1 MPSVNKVFILGAL
14 GRDPETRFTS
24 TNLQITSFS
33 VATSTFR
40 KGEDG
45 ERKEETEWHRITT
58 IGRTAEVAQTYL
70 SKGSKVF
77 IEGHLRTRKW
87 ENKEG
92 KTQYSTEIV
101 ADNLQL
107 LDKKSDRPGQPG
119 QAKQAPAEEP
129 YLNPCRQIILGHA
142 VLYSQLTNHVA
153 ADIFLS
159 LIIVNLH
166 VCKLPDM
173 W

>member
-1 MPSVNKVFILGAL
+1 MA
-14 GRDPETRFTS
+14 
-24 TNLQITSFS
+24 
-33 VATSTFR
+33 
-40 KGEDG
+40 
-45 ERKEETEWHRITT
+45 RITT

-107 LDKKSDRPGQPG
+107 LDKKSDRPAQVK
-119 QAKQAPAEEP
+119 QAAPAEEP
-129 YLNPCRQIILGHA
+129 YTGNPE
-142 VLYSQLTNHVA
+142 
-153 ADIFLS
+153 DIPF
-159 LIIVNLH
+159 
-166 VCKLPDM
+166 
-173 W
+173 

>member
-14 GRDPETRFTS
+14 GRDPETRFTN

-33 VATSTFR
+33 VATSTYR

-87 ENKEG
+87 ENKDG
-92 KTQYSTEIV
+92 KTQYSTDIV

-107 LDKKSDRPGQPG
+107 LDKKSDRPAQG
-119 QAKQAPAEEP
+119 KQAPQEEAP
-129 YLNPCRQIILGHA
+129 YTGNPE
-142 VLYSQLTNHVA
+142 
-153 ADIFLS
+153 DIPF
-159 LIIVNLH
+159 
-166 VCKLPDM
+166 
-173 W
+173 

>member
-14 GRDPETRFTS
+14 GRDPETRFTN

-40 KGEDG
+40 KGDDG
-45 ERKEETEWHRITT
+45 ERKEETEWHRITC

-92 KTQYSTEIV
+92 KTQYLTEIV

-107 LDKKSDRPGQPG
+107 LDKKSDRPGQVK
-119 QAKQAPAEEP
+119 QDKQAPAEEP
-129 YLNPCRQIILGHA
+129 YTGNPE
-142 VLYSQLTNHVA
+142 
-153 ADIFLS
+153 DIPF
-159 LIIVNLH
+159 
-166 VCKLPDM
+166 
-173 W
+173 

>member
-14 GRDPETRFTS
+14 GRDPETRFTN

-45 ERKEETEWHRITT
+45 ERKEETEWHRITC

-87 ENKEG
+87 ENNEG

-107 LDKKSDRPGQPG
+107 LDKKSDRPGQTK
-119 QAKQAPAEEP
+119 QAAPAEEP
-129 YLNPCRQIILGHA
+129 YTGNPE
-142 VLYSQLTNHVA
+142 
-153 ADIFLS
+153 DIPF
-159 LIIVNLH
+159 
-166 VCKLPDM
+166 
-173 W
+173 

>member
-14 GRDPETRFTS
+14 GRDPETRFTN

-45 ERKEETEWHRITT
+45 ERETEWHRITT

-129 YLNPCRQIILGHA
+129 YTGNPE
-142 VLYSQLTNHVA
+142 
-153 ADIFLS
+153 DIPF
-159 LIIVNLH
+159 
-166 VCKLPDM
+166 
-173 W
+173 

>member
-14 GRDPETRFTS
+14 GRDPETRFTN

-70 SKGSKVF
+70 NKGSKVF

-107 LDKKSDRPGQPG
+107 LDKKSDRPGQVK
-119 QAKQAPAEEP
+119 QDKQAPAEEP
-129 YLNPCRQIILGHA
+129 YTGNPE
-142 VLYSQLTNHVA
+142 
-153 ADIFLS
+153 DIPF
-159 LIIVNLH
+159 
-166 VCKLPDM
+166 
-173 W
+173 

>member
-1 MPSVNKVFILGAL
+1 MPSVNKVFILGVL
-14 GRDPETRFTS
+14 GRDPETRFTN

-77 IEGHLRTRKW
+77 IEGHLHTRKW

-107 LDKKSDRPGQPG
+107 LDKKSDRPGQAG
-119 QAKQAPAEEP
+119 QIKQAPAEEP
-129 YLNPCRQIILGHA
+129 YTGNPE
-142 VLYSQLTNHVA
+142 
-153 ADIFLS
+153 DIPF
-159 LIIVNLH
+159 
-166 VCKLPDM
+166 
-173 W
+173 

>member
-14 GRDPETRFTS
+14 GRDPETRFTN

-107 LDKKSDRPGQPG
+107 LDKKSDRPAQAGQT
-119 QAKQAPAEEP
+119 KQAATAEEP
-129 YLNPCRQIILGHA
+129 YTGNPE
-142 VLYSQLTNHVA
+142 
-153 ADIFLS
+153 DIPF
-159 LIIVNLH
+159 
-166 VCKLPDM
+166 
-173 W
+173 

>member
-1 MPSVNKVFILGAL
+1 MPSVNKVFILGVL
-14 GRDPETRFTS
+14 GRDPETRFTN

-107 LDKKSDRPGQPG
+107 LDKKSDRPAQAG

-129 YLNPCRQIILGHA
+129 YTGNPE
-142 VLYSQLTNHVA
+142 
-153 ADIFLS
+153 DIPF
-159 LIIVNLH
+159 
-166 VCKLPDM
+166 
-173 W
+173 

>member
-14 GRDPETRFTS
+14 GRDPETRFTN

-92 KTQYSTEIV
+92 KTQYLTEIV

-107 LDKKSDRPGQPG
+107 LDKKSDRPGQAG
-119 QAKQAPAEEP
+119 QTKQAAPAEEP
-129 YLNPCRQIILGHA
+129 YTGNPE
-142 VLYSQLTNHVA
+142 
-153 ADIFLS
+153 DIPF
-159 LIIVNLH
+159 
-166 VCKLPDM
+166 
-173 W
+173 

>member
-14 GRDPETRFTS
+14 GRDPETRFTN

-40 KGEDG
+40 KGDDG

-107 LDKKSDRPGQPG
+107 LDKKSDRPGQVK
-119 QAKQAPAEEP
+119 QDKQAPAEEH
-129 YLNPCRQIILGHA
+129 YTGNPE
-142 VLYSQLTNHVA
+142 
-153 ADIFLS
+153 DIPF
-159 LIIVNLH
+159 
-166 VCKLPDM
+166 
-173 W
+173 

>member
-14 GRDPETRFTS
+14 GRDPETRFTN

-107 LDKKSDRPGQPG
+107 LDKKSDRPGQTG

-129 YLNPCRQIILGHA
+129 YTGNPE
-142 VLYSQLTNHVA
+142 
-153 ADIFLS
+153 DIPF
-159 LIIVNLH
+159 
-166 VCKLPDM
+166 
-173 W
+173 

>member
-92 KTQYSTEIV
+92 KTQYLTEIV

-107 LDKKSDRPGQPG
+107 LDKKSDRPGQT
-119 QAKQAPAEEP
+119 KHSAPAEEP
-129 YLNPCRQIILGHA
+129 YTGNPE
-142 VLYSQLTNHVA
+142 
-153 ADIFLS
+153 DIPF
-159 LIIVNLH
+159 
-166 VCKLPDM
+166 
-173 W
+173 

>member
-14 GRDPETRFTS
+14 GRDPETRFTN

-40 KGEDG
+40 KSEDG
-45 ERKEETEWHRITT
+45 ERKEETEWHRITC

-107 LDKKSDRPGQPG
+107 LDKKSDRPGQAG
-119 QAKQAPAEEP
+119 QTKQAAPAEEP
-129 YLNPCRQIILGHA
+129 YTGN
-142 VLYSQLTNHVA
+142 TE
-153 ADIFLS
+153 DIPF
-159 LIIVNLH
+159 
-166 VCKLPDM
+166 
-173 W
+173 

>member
-14 GRDPETRFTS
+14 GRDPETRFTN

-70 SKGSKVF
+70 GKGSKVF

-107 LDKKSDRPGQPG
+107 LDKKSDRPDQAG

-129 YLNPCRQIILGHA
+129 YEGNPE
-142 VLYSQLTNHVA
+142 
-153 ADIFLS
+153 DIPF
-159 LIIVNLH
+159 
-166 VCKLPDM
+166 
-173 W
+173 

>member
-14 GRDPETRFTS
+14 GRDPETRFTN

-107 LDKKSDRPGQPG
+107 LDKKSDRPGQV
-119 QAKQAPAEEP
+119 KQDKQDPAEEP
-129 YLNPCRQIILGHA
+129 YTGNPE
-142 VLYSQLTNHVA
+142 
-153 ADIFLS
+153 DIPF
-159 LIIVNLH
+159 
-166 VCKLPDM
+166 
-173 W
+173 

>member
-14 GRDPETRFTS
+14 GRDPETRFTN

-107 LDKKSDRPGQPG
+107 LDKKSDRPDQAGQTK
-119 QAKQAPAEEP
+119 QAAPAEEP
-129 YLNPCRQIILGHA
+129 YTGNPE
-142 VLYSQLTNHVA
+142 
-153 ADIFLS
+153 DIPF
-159 LIIVNLH
+159 
-166 VCKLPDM
+166 
-173 W
+173 

>member
-14 GRDPETRFTS
+14 GRDPETRFTN

-107 LDKKSDRPGQPG
+107 LDKKSDRPVQAG

-129 YLNPCRQIILGHA
+129 YTGNPE
-142 VLYSQLTNHVA
+142 
-153 ADIFLS
+153 DIPF
-159 LIIVNLH
+159 
-166 VCKLPDM
+166 
-173 W
+173 

>member
-14 GRDPETRFTS
+14 GRDPETRFTN

-107 LDKKSDRPGQPG
+107 LDKKSDRPAQAG

-129 YLNPCRQIILGHA
+129 YTGNPE
-142 VLYSQLTNHVA
+142 
-153 ADIFLS
+153 DIPF
-159 LIIVNLH
+159 
-166 VCKLPDM
+166 
-173 W
+173 

>member
-14 GRDPETRFTS
+14 GRDPETRFTN

-107 LDKKSDRPGQPG
+107 LDKKSDRPGQVK
-119 QAKQAPAEEP
+119 QDKQAPAEEL
-129 YLNPCRQIILGHA
+129 YTDNPE
-142 VLYSQLTNHVA
+142 
-153 ADIFLS
+153 DIPF
-159 LIIVNLH
+159 
-166 VCKLPDM
+166 
-173 W
+173 

>member
-107 LDKKSDRPGQPG
+107 LDKKSDRPGQVK
-119 QAKQAPAEEP
+119 QDKQAPAEEP
-129 YLNPCRQIILGHA
+129 YTGN
-142 VLYSQLTNHVA
+142 SE
-153 ADIFLS
+153 DIPF
-159 LIIVNLH
+159 
-166 VCKLPDM
+166 
-173 W
+173 

>member
-14 GRDPETRFTS
+14 GRDPETRFTN

-70 SKGSKVF
+70 SIHCTVK
-77 IEGHLRTRKW
+77 
-87 ENKEG
+87 
-92 KTQYSTEIV
+92 
-101 ADNLQL
+101 D
-107 LDKKSDRPGQPG
+107 DKIF
-119 QAKQAPAEEP
+119 
-129 YLNPCRQIILGHA
+129 C
-142 VLYSQLTNHVA
+142 LYRNRNEH
-153 ADIFLS
+153 DI
-159 LIIVNLH
+159 
-166 VCKLPDM
+166 
-173 W
+173 

>member
-14 GRDPETRFTS
+14 GRDPETRFTN

-107 LDKKSDRPGQPG
+107 LDKKSDRPAQV
-119 QAKQAPAEEP
+119 KQGAPAEEP
-129 YLNPCRQIILGHA
+129 YTGNPE
-142 VLYSQLTNHVA
+142 
-153 ADIFLS
+153 DIPF
-159 LIIVNLH
+159 
-166 VCKLPDM
+166 
-173 W
+173 

>member
-33 VATSTFR
+33 VATSTFH

-45 ERKEETEWHRITT
+45 ERKEETEWHRITC

-70 SKGSKVF
+70 NKGSKVF

-107 LDKKSDRPGQPG
+107 LDKKSDRPGQVK
-119 QAKQAPAEEP
+119 QDKQAPAEEP
-129 YLNPCRQIILGHA
+129 YTGNPE
-142 VLYSQLTNHVA
+142 
-153 ADIFLS
+153 DIPF
-159 LIIVNLH
+159 
-166 VCKLPDM
+166 
-173 W
+173 